1 MKKYSILIK
10 EYDERT
16 EEIEANS
23 YDEACNKIE
32 DLINEGKMVLDPYNY
47 SRRYENVI
55 SKTIEKGT
63 QIDAHLDTETN
74 TLIVTVNGKT
84 TTIPYC
90 YTVRNLKEDFAEFC
104 DYYLENNEIEIPQ
117 NKEIEQEMEAEM

>member
-23 YDEACNKIE
+23 YDEACDKIE
-32 DLINEGKMVLDPYNY
+32 QAINEGRMVLDPYNY
-47 SRRYENVI
+47 SRSYENKI
-55 SKTIEKGT
+55 SKTLEKEM
-63 QIDAHLDTETN
+63 QFDAHLDSKTN
-74 TLIVTVNGKT
+74 TLIITTNGNT

-90 YTVRNLKEDFAEFC
+90 FTVRNLKEDFAEYC
-104 DYYLENNEIEIPQ
+104 ETYLENNEIEISQ
-117 NKEIEQEMEAEM
+117 DKEVEQEMEAEI